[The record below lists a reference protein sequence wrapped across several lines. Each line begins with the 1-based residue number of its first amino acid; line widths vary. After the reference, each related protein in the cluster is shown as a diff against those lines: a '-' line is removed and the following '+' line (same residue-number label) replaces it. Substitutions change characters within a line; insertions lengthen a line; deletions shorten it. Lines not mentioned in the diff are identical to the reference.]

1 MPEIL
6 KLLWGMKIKIDLKFD
21 SALKFT
27 ILFIAHNWFMI
38 PDIVLPITKLRVRLP
53 MFRIVQ
59 YNHVIKDGRG
69 VPPDIYIP
77 PIAEAVKQ
85 GVDRKMLIVKE
96 MIKENNQSGFIH

>member
-1 MPEIL
+1 
-6 KLLWGMKIKIDLKFD
+6 
-21 SALKFT
+21 
-27 ILFIAHNWFMI
+27 
-38 PDIVLPITKLRVRLP
+38 

-59 YNHVIKDGRG
+59 YNHGIKDGRG